1 MSDVDFSH
9 LPGPPAGSC
18 TRFVKAEASFLVE
31 EEEEEEGQMV
41 LLLLTSNI

>member
-31 EEEEEEGQMV
+31 EEEEGQMV